1 VVSRRIKAFLM
12 PSNASFNLHDAT
24 QVLQAELQITRPTQR
39 IPASSQPSVGIL
51 ILRDFD
57 GLELLV
63 VLGRL
68 DVLDNALG
76 C

>member
-1 VVSRRIKAFLM
+1 MGRSVRGSVIDAIKRV
-12 PSNASFNLHDAT
+12 HDAMYFC
-24 QVLQAELQITRPTQR
+24 QA
-39 IPASSQPSVGIL
+39 ASSYSTYSAHSSDSQPSVG

-68 DVLDNALG
+68 DVLDAELG
-76 C
+76 H